1 VQTQTQSLTHST
13 HHIQQTTSGGHKS
26 KEVKRAR
33 PTKLKIEYISEDE
46 DAVAMPVMTE
56 PFTSKDPSKGKRAK
70 PTADDSDNDSVQEML
85 AAVGTKCAQP
95 TTVSSGTPET
105 QV

>member
-1 VQTQTQSLTHST
+1 LTHST

-26 KEVKRAR
+26 KDVKRAR
-33 PTKLKIEYISEDE
+33 PTKQIEYISEDE
-46 DAVAMPVMTE
+46 DAVAMPAMTE
-56 PFTSKDPSKGKRAK
+56 PFMSKDPSKGKCAK